1 MHQNRRRTQR
11 VPQLQWLEDC
21 LDWILRTL
29 AQILWS
35 LVPGRR

>member
-1 MHQNRRRTQR
+1 MHRKRLKKQP

-21 LDWILRTL
+21 LEGILKTL
-29 AQILWS
+29 AQIIRS